1 MSPVRSLPAKRT
13 RVSAK
18 AKRTAL
24 AADKSVILLRVSTT
38 RQGDSGL
45 GLAAQEDAA
54 RAFCMAEGLEVV
66 AVLSDVASG
75 KVAPA
80 KRPGLAAALAMLATQ
95 EAAVLVA
102 ARADRLT
109 RVTGDLYALMDLG
122 HRYGWC
128 IRTADRLV
136 DTCTEQGRMMAAVA
150 GLFAQ
155 QERALISARTR
166 AAKQV
171 QKAQGVRL
179 GAKAIRTSEPT
190 RQRLRAL
197 REDGH
202 TMQRTA
208 QALNAEGLLTAKGKP
223 WTWQNVQR
231 VEASLRLDDEAA
243 RLRQRA
249 AAPSPA
255 AADGHQLDRLALPD
269 SGV

>member
-1 MSPVRSLPAKRT
+1 MTPPSALPAKRT

-18 AKRTAL
+18 AKRTAQ
-24 AADKSVILLRVSTT
+24 ASDKAVIVLRVSTA
-38 RQGDSGL
+38 RQGQSGL
-45 GLAAQEDAA
+45 GLTAQEDAA
-54 RAFCMAEGLEVV
+54 REFCTSEGLEVV

-80 KRPGLAAALAMLATQ
+80 LRPGMAEALRLLAAQEAAAL
-95 EAAVLVA
+95 VS

-109 RVTGDLYALMDLG
+109 RVNADLYSLMDLSAKQ
-122 HRYGWC
+122 GWC
-128 IRTADRLV
+128 IRTADRIV
-136 DTCTEQGRMMAAVA
+136 DTCTESGRMMAAVA

-155 QERALISARTR
+155 QERALISARTK

-179 GAKAIRTSEPT
+179 GAKTITTPGPT

-197 REDGH
+197 RAEGC
-202 TMQRTA
+202 TMQQTA
-208 QALNAEGLLTAKGKP
+208 ERLTEEGLLTATGRL

-243 RLRQRA
+243 KRQA
-249 AAPSPA
+249 GTV
-255 AADGHQLDRLALPD
+255 DGDRR
-269 SGV
+269 

>member
-1 MSPVRSLPAKRT
+1 MTPPAALPVKRT

-24 AADKSVILLRVSTT
+24 AADKAVIVLRVSTT

-45 GLAAQEDAA
+45 GLTAQEDAA
-54 RAFCMAEGLEVV
+54 RAFCAAEGLEVV

-75 KVAPA
+75 KVAPS
-80 KRPGLAAALAMLATQ
+80 KRPGMAEALRMLSVQ

-109 RVTGDLYALMDLG
+109 RVTGDLYALMDLS
-122 HRYGWC
+122 HRQSWC
-128 IRTADRLV
+128 IRTSDRIV

-155 QERALISARTR
+155 QERALISARTK

-179 GAKAIRTSEPT
+179 GAKTISTPEPT

-197 REDGH
+197 RAEGR
-202 TMQRTA
+202 TMAETA
-208 QALNAEGLLTAKGKP
+208 RRLTAEGLLTATGKP

-231 VEASLRLDDEAA
+231 VEASLRLDDEAH
-243 RLRQRA
+243 QRRVPEA
-249 AAPSPA
+249 NDQ
-255 AADGHQLDRLALPD
+255 ADG
-269 SGV
+269 